1 MIRRAL
7 PPPLGGRRRADG
19 GRRSQVAGAKI
30 LVVEDNAVN
39 RRLAGFLLRSK
50 GYDVREAGT
59 AAAALEAAAADR
71 PDLILM
77 DIQLS
82 GMDGLEATRRL
93 KADPATRD
101 IPVVA
106 VTAYAMPG
114 DREKALTAGCAGYI
128 TKPIDTATFVEQ
140 VAAHLETRGRGPGA
154 GG

>member
-1 MIRRAL
+1 VGE
-7 PPPLGGRRRADG
+7 P
-19 GRRSQVAGAKI
+19 KI

-39 RRLAGFLLRSK
+39 RRLAGYLLRAK
-50 GYDVREAGT
+50 GYEVREAET
-59 AAAALEAAAADR
+59 AAAAFEAVRAQR

-82 GMDGLEATRRL
+82 GMDGLEATRCL

-114 DREKALTAGCAGYI
+114 DREKALAAGCAGYI
-128 TKPIDTATFVEQ
+128 TKPLDTATFVEQ
-140 VAAHLETRGRGPGA
+140 VAAHLETRGQGPGA

>member
-50 GYDVREAGT
+50 GYEVREAGT

-140 VAAHLETRGRGPGA
+140 VAAHLGGGA
-154 GG
+154 RIED

>member
-1 MIRRAL
+1 M
-7 PPPLGGRRRADG
+7 
-19 GRRSQVAGAKI
+19 AGAKI

-50 GYDVREAGT
+50 GYEVREAGT

-114 DREKALTAGCAGYI
+114 DREKALAAGCAGYI

-140 VAAHLETRGRGPGA
+140 VAAHLHGDLRDED
-154 GG
+154 